1 MNKIEDCKTL
11 DELRQYSMMDLTALY
26 SRITKTHAPKF
37 SDKGAAAKRILP
49 MLEQKRAETKLTV
62 VPAPKFSVHPTPD
75 GGAIIKVRGR
85 PAGQLDQRIYV
96 FNFDQFNLKYKQL
109 APQARMILRS
119 LEDRGIMRIS
129 EQDLKVAVQ
138 VKTKQDPW
146 RIFQYYRPKMIS
158 TGIVRM
164 ENQHEKMA

>member
-1 MNKIEDCKTL
+1 MNKIDDCKTI
-11 DELRQYSMMDLTALY
+11 DELRAYSMQDLCALY
-26 SRITKTHAPKF
+26 SKITKTHAPKF

-49 MLEQKRAETKLTV
+49 MLEQKRNESKLVITD
-62 VPAPKFSVHPTPD
+62 PPKD
-75 GGAIIKVRGR
+75 LKKIIKVRGR
-85 PAGQLDQRIYV
+85 PAGQLDDRIYV

-119 LEDRGIMRIS
+119 LEDRGILRIT
-129 EQDLKVAVQ
+129 EHELRAEVQ

-158 TGIVRM
+158 TGIVRL
-164 ENQHEKMA
+164 ENQHEKAS

>member
-49 MLEQKRAETKLTV
+49 MLEQKRAETK
-62 VPAPKFSVHPTPD
+62 PAPKD
-75 GGAIIKVRGR
+75 LKVRGR
-85 PAGQLDQRIYV
+85 PAGQLDQRVYV

-129 EQDLKVAVQ
+129 EQDLKAAVQ

>member
-26 SRITKTHAPKF
+26 SKLTKTHAPKF

-49 MLEQKRAETKLTV
+49 MLDQKRAEQKP
-62 VPAPKFSVHPTPD
+62 VP
-75 GGAIIKVRGR
+75 VRGR